1 MIAYAFMM
9 GGTALTVLIA
19 GIISLDLAPAPG
31 LATLPIALTVVGVA
45 ASTLPTGR
53 VLERF
58 GRRSV
63 FLAYGV
69 LARSVYTSH
78 PVYLFSCSFCV
89 YVLRIIAVS
98 VIGIRQIFTR
108 LANVQV
114 HAYERSCY

>member
-1 MIAYAFMM
+1 MSVSPDQVVKCRDFTAKNCLAYALC
-9 GGTALTVLIA
+9 ALSSHDV
-19 GIISLDLAPAPG
+19 S
-31 LATLPIALTVVGVA
+31 V
-45 ASTLPTGR
+45 
-53 VLERF
+53 
-58 GRRSV
+58 RS
-63 FLAYGV
+63 LAYGV